1 MPFEKR
7 KVELETGG
15 WRTFNAVGADA
26 SVVATV
32 MNSSGATSGGK
43 KPVGKIR
50 GAIAELYFLSLVAA
64 PHRMLV
70 TTNRSFLTFL
80 EHDLD
85 GALAAGLELVHVA
98 LPPDLAAAVARV
110 NEIASEEM
118 N

>member
-32 MNSSGATSGGK
+32 MNSSGAPSGGK

-70 TTNRSFLTFL
+70 TTNRSFMTFL
-80 EHDLD
+80 EHELD
-85 GALAAGLELVHVA
+85 GALAAGLELVYVA
-98 LPPDLAAAVARV
+98 LPPELAAAVARV
-110 NEIASEEM
+110 NEIASQEM